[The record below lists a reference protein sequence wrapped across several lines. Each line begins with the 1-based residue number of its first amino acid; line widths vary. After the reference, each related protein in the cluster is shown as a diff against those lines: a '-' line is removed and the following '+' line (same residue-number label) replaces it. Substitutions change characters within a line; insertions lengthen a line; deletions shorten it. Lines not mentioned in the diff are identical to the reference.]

1 MPDSIE
7 IKITYNLDTQGTS
20 VTVDKTKVKTFDFL
34 LAIMDMAKKEV
45 ERQEKMA
52 QMQQMI
58 QAQAQAQQEAAI
70 SRQIFKGR

>member
-7 IKITYNLDTQGTS
+7 IKITYNLDTQGTF
-20 VTVDKTKVKTFDFL
+20 VAVDKTKVKTFDFL
-34 LAIMDMAKKEV
+34 LAVMDMAKKEV

-52 QMQQMI
+52 QMQQMM